1 LLGTADQHA
10 GGVAAGV
17 LAGAGPADG
26 LRQPPGLVPGRRRVR
41 QRAGHHEPADA
52 LDEHHPRGRAHH
64 RQLADLHQHAVPP
77 GAPGP
82 GRGRLPGGGD
92 RADGARHTDRGGVAG
107 PRPDGAGARVPRD
120 DDPDQVRAA
129 SRAQPGA
136 VADRAGLRVRDRERV
151 PGRGRLQLA
160 RPGPVRG
167 QRHLQLRHAGHR
179 GRHPARGER
188 VRARQPGG
196 GPAAGRHRPEG
207 EGPVSAVPETVRP
220 RRVLPGVGDRFAL
233 AGAVLIALIVL
244 AALLAPWLAPYPP
257 DEPDPFNALQPPSG
271 EHWFGTDAAGRDV
284 FTRVLYGGRT
294 SLFIAVAV
302 LAVSATGGVLL
313 GVVAGYTG
321 GWVRDVIMR
330 VTD

>member
-1 LLGTADQHA
+1 M
-10 GGVAAGV
+10 
-17 LAGAGPADG
+17 
-26 LRQPPGLVPGRRRVR
+26 
-41 QRAGHHEPADA
+41 
-52 LDEHHPRGRAHH
+52 
-64 RQLADLHQHAVPP
+64 
-77 GAPGP
+77 
-82 GRGRLPGGGD
+82 
-92 RADGARHTDRGGVAG
+92 
-107 PRPDGAGARVPRD
+107 
-120 DDPDQVRAA
+120 
-129 SRAQPGA
+129 
-136 VADRAGLRVRDRERV
+136 
-151 PGRGRLQLA
+151 
-160 RPGPVRG
+160 
-167 QRHLQLRHAGHR
+167 
-179 GRHPARGER
+179 
-188 VRARQPGG
+188 
-196 GPAAGRHRPEG
+196 
-207 EGPVSAVPETVRP
+207 SAVPETVRP

-330 VTD
+330 VTDVFLAFPALLLSVALAAVLQPSVSTVILAIAVSWWPWYARMAASTAASIATRPYVDAARCLGVPAPLIILRHVLPNSLTPVLVQVSLDAGGVILTAAALSYLGLGAQEPTAEWGLMVEQGQTLFTTNWWVVTFPGLAILVTAFAFNVLGEGLRNALDPRRTVR